1 MLHGFMTNSYNHFAP
16 KLTKYGPRER
26 KSQTL
31 VCVTALAGVPEWVR
45 DTFGARVLN
54 AANRAALIDIERI
67 ENLDCFIPH
76 ASMAAFV
83 ETVSQRA
90 GIPNLGLLLA
100 PELSFESFGKWS
112 EYVVGAAT
120 LGSAIERAA
129 GSIGY
134 HSYGDRVS
142 LSITGTTARFA
153 YFSAT
158 RGLAGYQ
165 HDAVGTIGVMLSFC
179 RLYLAKTWL
188 PFRIELD
195 ISKRP
200 GDFESFEDCF
210 QCPVLFGCPEI
221 AIVFDKDALEGKRSD
236 SISFPMTTIEDL
248 ARARLEPATRQGLI
262 GAICTQVRTQVL
274 AGSVSTAET
283 AYALDVS
290 VRTLQR
296 ELNCAGLTYR
306 DLVAKLR
313 FERASELLRDGSL
326 NVAQIAL
333 NLGYSNSAHFARAF
347 RKTCGLA
354 PTEFRMKADIPQRN

>member
-1 MLHGFMTNSYNHFAP
+1 MTNLYNHFAP

-45 DTFGARVLN
+45 DTCGARVLN
-54 AANRAALIDIERI
+54 AANRAALIDIEKI

-76 ASMAAFV
+76 ASLAAFV
-83 ETVSQRA
+83 ETVSRRA
-90 GIPNLGLLLA
+90 GIPNLGLFLA

-112 EYVVGAAT
+112 EYVLGATT
-120 LGSAIERAA
+120 LGGATERIA

-142 LSITGTTARFA
+142 LSITESTARFT

-165 HDAVGTIGVMLSFC
+165 HDAVGTIAVMLSFC
-179 RLYLAKTWL
+179 RFYLAKTWL

-195 ISKRP
+195 INKSP
-200 GDFESFEDCF
+200 GDFEAFEDCF
-210 QCPVLFGCPEI
+210 QCPVLFGCPEL
-221 AIVFDKDALEGKRSD
+221 AIVFDKDALQGKRSD
-236 SISFPMTTIEDL
+236 SISCPMTTIEDL
-248 ARARLEPATRQGLI
+248 ARARLEPATRHGLI
-262 GAICTQVRTQVL
+262 GAICTQVRTQVF

-283 AYALDVS
+283 AHALDVS

-296 ELNCAGLTYR
+296 ELNCSGLTYR

-313 FERASELLRDGSL
+313 FERASELLREGGL
-326 NVAQIAL
+326 NIAQIAQ

-354 PTEFRMKADIPQRN
+354 PNEFRIKADVPQRN